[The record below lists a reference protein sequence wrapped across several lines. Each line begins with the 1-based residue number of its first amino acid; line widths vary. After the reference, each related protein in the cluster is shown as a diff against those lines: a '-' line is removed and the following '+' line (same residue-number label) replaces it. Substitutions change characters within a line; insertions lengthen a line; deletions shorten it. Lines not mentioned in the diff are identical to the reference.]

1 MPNED
6 PGQSQ
11 QPRRRLIN
19 RNLSPQFSA
28 NRLDHGR

>member
-6 PGQSQ
+6 PGQSE

-19 RNLSPQFSA
+19 RNLIAQCLTSRSA
-28 NRLDHGR
+28 E